1 MTRSEFWFYIRQEWT
16 GSNCISNSRSG
27 SVVVSNSSQVKS
39 FLFPAQFHGRLT
51 FEFLKSRFFR
61 IDPMDN
67 QATYTLKHMYTGQ
80 RDHHKNIV
88 IQYDADGKSCDQC
101 MGNKKKDVLELFI
114 RGKIH
119 TYYDVS

>member
-1 MTRSEFWFYIRQEWT
+1 MDTTWVQLMGQVRS
-16 GSNCISNSRSG
+16 SR
-27 SVVVSNSSQVKS
+27 
-39 FLFPAQFHGRLT
+39 L
-51 FEFLKSRFFR
+51 FR

-80 RDHHKNIV
+80 RDHHKNVV

-114 RGKIH
+114 RGKIP
-119 TYYDVS
+119 TDYDVS

>member
-1 MTRSEFWFYIRQEWT
+1 MDRKIVQFKSGQVILISLSISLSSDVRIFKIR
-16 GSNCISNSRSG
+16 
-27 SVVVSNSSQVKS
+27 
-39 FLFPAQFHGRLT
+39 L
-51 FEFLKSRFFR
+51 FR

-80 RDHHKNIV
+80 RDHHKNVV

-114 RGKIH
+114 RGKIL
-119 TYYDVS
+119 TYYAVS